1 MKKASCG
8 VKNCKGAGLRVSY
21 ALTPLL
27 SLNCNGSPLLSGDV
41 EFIMALDCYC
51 TSVVANSEVGCF
63 ALDLKSIERL
73 VQRKHAI
80 TTELLTAGVAQKL
93 EARCCIRPR
102 LVLFHVLRQAMA
114 SRKPP
119 RPPSASVA
127 SDAGSEKEDDPA
139 FREIRQQ
146 MRLFLM
152 NRASLAPSCV
162 KDSVEVRMH
171 SARTAKY
178 WDRRLQERAEQ
189 KSAALTQEER
199 LRRHRQRRAPHSIR
213 QLQNMTIA
221 AGGAMVA
228 EPARARRPPMPN
240 RRCHSAHSQRRKSS
254 AVSRGTEEDEEE
266 TLGSEGEEEEA
277 KKGGAVEAEARMRL
291 RHLLET
297 NAADPEG
304 DVESNANILALAKV
318 VQRLQVRR
326 FHPKVRHVK
335 TLFS

>member
-1 MKKASCG
+1 
-8 VKNCKGAGLRVSY
+8 
-21 ALTPLL
+21 
-27 SLNCNGSPLLSGDV
+27 
-41 EFIMALDCYC
+41 MALDCYC
-51 TSVVANSEVGCF
+51 TSVVANSQVGCF
-63 ALDLKSIERL
+63 VLDLKSIERL

-93 EARCCIRPR
+93 EARCCLRPR
-102 LVLFHVLRQAMA
+102 LVLFHLLRQAMA

-119 RPPSASVA
+119 RPPSAPVGA
-127 SDAGSEKEDDPA
+127 DAGGSEKEDDPA

-152 NRASLAPSCV
+152 NRASMAPSCV

-189 KSAALTQEER
+189 KSTALTQEER

-213 QLQNMTIA
+213 QLQNMTIG

-240 RRCHSAHSQRRKSS
+240 RRCHSAHAQRRKSS
-254 AVSRGTEEDEEE
+254 AVSRGTEEEDEEE
-266 TLGSEGEEEEA
+266 TLGSEGEAEENR
-277 KKGGAVEAEARMRL
+277 GGAVEVEARMRL

-326 FHPKVRHVK
+326 FHPKVRHVR
-335 TLFS
+335 TLFSRKPGLYRRKRI